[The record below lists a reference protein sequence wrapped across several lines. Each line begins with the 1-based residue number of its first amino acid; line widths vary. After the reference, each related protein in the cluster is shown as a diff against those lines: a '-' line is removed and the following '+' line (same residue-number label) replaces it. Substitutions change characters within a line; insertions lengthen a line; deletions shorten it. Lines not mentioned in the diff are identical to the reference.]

1 MPPIH
6 AQQGQATVE
15 LVALLPVLVLVA
27 LLLWQGA
34 VAGQAIWLSASAAR
48 AAARADAVGGDPVS
62 AARATLPARLERGL
76 RVRSADDGDRHR
88 ADRDGEGGGVAV
100 TLRIPAVL
108 SDGAVASTTARARF
122 APQGP

>member
-1 MPPIH
+1 MPPIR
-6 AQQGQATVE
+6 AQAGQATVE
-15 LVALLPVLVLVA
+15 VVALLPVLVLVA
-27 LLLWQGA
+27 LLLWQAA

-76 RVRSADDGDRHR
+76 SVRAANADGDPEG
-88 ADRDGEGGGVAV
+88 DRDGEGGGVAV

>member
-1 MPPIH
+1 MPPIR
-6 AQQGQATVE
+6 AQAGQATVE
-15 LVALLPVLVLVA
+15 VVALLPVLVLVA
-27 LLLWQGA
+27 LLLWQAA

-76 RVRSADDGDRHR
+76 SVRAANADGDP
-88 ADRDGEGGGVAV
+88 EGDPEGDGGVAV